1 VPLPGRL
8 LLVDDRRGGGPPP
21 LAVTAPEALAGR
33 TRVVR
38 GRGAGPAAARNLGW
52 RLAGAPWVAFLDD
65 DVVPDPGWL
74 EALVADL
81 AGLGPTVA
89 GSQGRLRVPLP
100 AGRRPTDW
108 ERNVAA
114 LAGARWATADMA
126 YRRSVLAEIGGFD
139 ERFPRAYREDSDLA
153 LRVVGAGYRIERGRR
168 TAAHPVRPAGP
179 LVSVRL
185 QAGNADDVLMWA
197 LHGPGWRAGAGE
209 SGGRRG
215 RHLATTLAGL
225 VGSADLLALA
235 RAVAAAGRVVCGD
248 TGVAHLATALGTPS
262 VVLFGPVPPTE
273 WGPPPDRPWHRALWA
288 GTRGDPH
295 GLQPDRGLLEI
306 SVGQVV
312 DELAA
317 LPERRGSR
325 RSGVV
330 ASTPA
335 FGGPAPR

>member
-185 QAGNADDVLMWA
+185 QAGNADDVLMRA

-225 VGSADLLALA
+225 AGSADLLALA